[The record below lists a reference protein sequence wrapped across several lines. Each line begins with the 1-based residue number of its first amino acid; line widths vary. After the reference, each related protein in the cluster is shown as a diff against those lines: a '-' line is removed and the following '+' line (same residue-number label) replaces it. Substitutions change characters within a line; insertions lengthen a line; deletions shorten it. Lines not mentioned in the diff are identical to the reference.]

1 MKTCNYYSKAAI
13 FLGLIGFLMVSKEGK
28 SQNVTTYAGV
38 QYTDSGRF
46 LGTADNPKNT
56 ELYSRPNGVAID
68 TNGRIWV
75 SDEHNIML
83 LDGNTSRNRGGY
95 RGNPNNSEALGYFDG
110 TATSARFTYPA
121 GMSVNPRSNDLYI
134 CDRDNSSIRK
144 GSKFVNSS
152 SGTIF
157 STYAGYSDWT
167 GGYVDGSLTNARFKF
182 PEDAAFDK
190 NGVLYICD
198 FQNHAI
204 RKISSGEVSTLAG
217 DGSQSPGYIDAT
229 GKNARFSYPSG
240 IGMDVNGDVL
250 VADRN
255 NRCIRRINTS
265 TGEVTTVTKDV
276 NFPYDV
282 IGIGNKI
289 YILEPTCI
297 KVFDG
302 NKVTVYA
309 GSSSS
314 SGYKDG
320 SLLDARFGLM
330 YHFDY
335 NPKDECL
342 YVADYGNN
350 VIRRVP
356 LNLEASADFYAN
368 NTSPI
373 VNQTVVLTSSSQNY
387 TSLNWEISPSTYV
400 LQAGS
405 KLTDRVIYVSFNNA
419 TSYTVKL
426 TAKSPNSQDIANKLN
441 YINVSTNSLA
451 KPVADFTVSN
461 TYPTLNDEL
470 VRFVDL
476 SSNNPT
482 DFTWTITP
490 NTFSFQN
497 GTNELSRNP
506 EVKFTALGLYTV
518 SLKVDNSNGTN
529 TLSRNNFIQVVGLNA
544 NYNEKSHFVIY
555 PNPSRGITFVKGLP
569 INAELRVFDIS
580 GKLIQS
586 QISNEEIIEL
596 ALPNGMYFL
605 QALID
610 GTWSSLGKLIVT
622 P

>member
-1 MKTCNYYSKAAI
+1 MKNYNVLQKSA
-13 FLGLIGFLMVSKEGK
+13 GFLSVLCFFALSNEGK
-28 SQNVTTYAGV
+28 SQNVSTYAGV

-95 RGNPNNSEALGYFDG
+95 RGNPNSSDALGYFDG
-110 TATSARFTYPA
+110 TGTSARFTYPA
-121 GMSVNPRSNDLYI
+121 GMSVNPKTNDLYI

-167 GGYVDGSLTNARFKF
+167 GGYVDGTLTNARFKF

-198 FQNHAI
+198 FMNHSI
-204 RKISSGEVSTLAG
+204 RKISSGAVSTLAG
-217 DGSQSPGYIDAT
+217 DGAESPSYVDAT
-229 GKNARFSYPSG
+229 GKNARFSYPAG
-240 IGMDVNGDVL
+240 IGMDDNGDVL

-265 TGEVTTVTKDV
+265 TGVVTTVTKDV

-282 IGIGNKI
+282 VGVGNKI

-302 NKVTVYA
+302 SKVSVFA

-356 LNLEASADFYAN
+356 LNVEASADFFAN
-368 NTSPI
+368 ITSPI
-373 VNQTVVLTSSSQNY
+373 VNQTIVLTSTSQNY
-387 TSLNWEISPSTYV
+387 NSINWEITPNTYV

-405 KLTDRVIYVSFNNA
+405 KLTDRVIYVSFNSA

-426 TAKSPNSQDIANKLN
+426 TATSLNSQDVENKIN

-482 DFTWTITP
+482 DYTWTITP
-490 NTFSFQN
+490 ATFVYQN
-497 GTNELSRNP
+497 STNEKSRNP
-506 EVKFTALGLYTV
+506 EIKFTALGLYTV
-518 SLKVDNSNGTN
+518 SLKVDNSNGTH
-529 TLSRNNFIQVVGLNA
+529 TLNRNNYIQVVGLSNN
-544 NYNEKSHFVIY
+544 NYDKKQIVVY
-555 PNPSRGITFVKGLP
+555 PNPSKGITFIKGLP
-569 INAELRVFDIS
+569 HNAEIRVFDLNGRLVQAQTS
-580 GKLIQS
+580 TD
-586 QISNEEIIEL
+586 EIMEL
-596 ALPNGMYFL
+596 LLPQGMYFV
-605 QALID
+605 QAGID
-610 GTWSSLGKLIVT
+610 GSWSSLGKVLVT